1 MFLWPSVF
9 LRPLKGKCWKRHVGR
24 PQDPKRPH
32 WTMKRYSLLPKEIAV
47 GEGRIWSNVL
57 KFLMGNNTRRTDPF
71 KKKIWFWL
79 CQPCWFPKPACDVC
93 KAAGLVCNEWGLRG
107 IEFRP
112 CFNLAWTHTHS
123 YHSPVWY
130 HQVLARAS
138 EQTRGLRGSKERG
151 KVGEGSITCLLQW
164 LLR

>member
-9 LRPLKGKCWKRHVGR
+9 LWPLKGKCWKRHVGR

-71 KKKIWFWL
+71 KKKKKWFWL
-79 CQPCWFPKPACDVC
+79 CQACWFPKPACDVC
-93 KAAGLVCNEWGLRG
+93 KATSLVCNEWGLKG
-107 IEFRP
+107 VEFRR

-123 YHSPVWY
+123 YRSPGVRQGKW
-130 HQVLARAS
+130 AD
-138 EQTRGLRGSKERG
+138 RGLCGSKERG
-151 KVGEGSITCLLQW
+151 KVREGRITCLLQW
-164 LLR
+164 LLG